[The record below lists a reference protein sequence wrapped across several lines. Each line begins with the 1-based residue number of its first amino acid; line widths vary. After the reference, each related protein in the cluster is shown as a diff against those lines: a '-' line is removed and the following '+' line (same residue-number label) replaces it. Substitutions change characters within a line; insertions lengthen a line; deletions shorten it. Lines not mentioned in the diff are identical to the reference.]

1 MLVNAGYFE
10 TNNCLQYVSR
20 KLNYMGRSNRNVVVT
35 CNYEDEQVNWRPNVC
50 LLEASFRTKC
60 FKLYATEVSHFPHHR
75 WCEALTFHPV
85 NLRANSTDFL
95 AEFGNK

>member
-1 MLVNAGYFE
+1 
-10 TNNCLQYVSR
+10 
-20 KLNYMGRSNRNVVVT
+20 MGRSNRNVVVT
-35 CNYEDEQVNWRPNVC
+35 FNYEDEQVNWAEYVC

-60 FKLYATEVSHFPHHR
+60 FELYAIEVSDNQHRR

-85 NLRANSTDFL
+85 NSCAHSTDFL